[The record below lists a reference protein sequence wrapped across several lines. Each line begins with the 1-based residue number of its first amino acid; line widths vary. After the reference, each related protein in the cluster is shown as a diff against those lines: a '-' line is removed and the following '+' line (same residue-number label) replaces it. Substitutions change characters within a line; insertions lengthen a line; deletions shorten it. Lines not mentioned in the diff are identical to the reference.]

1 MGRWPMPWTPP
12 PHPSPSSSHHI
23 PSHPGLARYSS
34 SLHPVLPS
42 ALGPLLAG
50 WRLACFPGCRSCCSR
65 AAATAACAPS
75 HPLAPAPAPFHPK
88 TAGAR
93 SPAVPSSTPH
103 ALGTHDGS
111 LTSLSSLKF
120 HLPLST
126 LGAFFGAQAP
136 DNPHPLYR
144 ARPSLPHSLLGMLP
158 LLQMSGPGACRNLHC
173 PAALHIADHAP
184 CFSRQHTVCCDC
196 PFLPLSSLLFPSLN
210 LLHPRRCV
218 ALT

>member
-1 MGRWPMPWTPP
+1 MAHAMDAAA
-12 PHPSPSSSHHI
+12 SSQPI
-23 PSHPGLARYSS
+23 ILPSHPVAPRAGALQFLAS
-34 SLHPVLPS
+34 PCPP
-42 ALGPLLAG
+42 LGPWAPAGWLAAGVLSWLPLLLLPCCCYCCMCSVPPTGPGPGPVPSKNGRRALAG
-50 WRLACFPGCRSCCSR
+50 RALVHASR
-65 AAATAACAPS
+65 
-75 HPLAPAPAPFHPK
+75 
-88 TAGAR
+88 
-93 SPAVPSSTPH
+93 
-103 ALGTHDGS
+103 LGTHDGS

-196 PFLPLSSLLFPSLN
+196 PFPPLSSLLFPSLN